1 MFKDGRWES
10 GNRDEVAVSS
20 LSELRSKERVNGTF
34 LDFQKSLS
42 FIFPLQNCE
51 KLIKF
56 VPGDVFSKVEKVF
69 DFRV

>member
-34 LDFQKSLS
+34 LDFQKSLC
-42 FIFPLQNCE
+42 FIFPLQNS
-51 KLIKF
+51 KILF
-56 VPGDVFSKVEKVF
+56 TLVFGDVFFKITKVF
-69 DFRV
+69 GF